1 MISDQ
6 GIFEILNLSPVI
18 VSDLDRKDSKLVL
31 SQKTLEELSEKL
43 HFKVSSGTVYNL
55 SEKFLLNKSSKDTLA
70 NKILE
75 EESLIYKNSVG
86 PDSKNIP
93 ILMFGKYEFNSEY
106 RVCGLAVP
114 EIIYMRRNHVYTG
127 TIQTL
132 RELFYKK
139 SKLRPLFINDDK
151 NLYIRDCIKNN
162 LLWTGSKLGILIDSK
177 SIDRNVVEIKVPF
190 DMNFYFRKSQGL
202 YRAYNL
208 MATKMGE
215 LLGSYVDSNEKL
227 FTLLKNVDSL
237 DLKEQIKRFSP
248 LLLRPVEPLE
258 GYMNRTS
265 ETINYV
271 VLKNTKMVVEYT
283 ELPLSGFNPYS

>member
-93 ILMFGKYEFNSEY
+93 ILMFGKYEFKKAYEKKPDDITAYKLSLPEDKKEIIKQRESKMKELWKRWKSVDQIQRYLDSIEQNSE
-106 RVCGLAVP
+106 
-114 EIIYMRRNHVYTG
+114 
-127 TIQTL
+127 
-132 RELFYKK
+132 
-139 SKLRPLFINDDK
+139 
-151 NLYIRDCIKNN
+151 
-162 LLWTGSKLGILIDSK
+162 
-177 SIDRNVVEIKVPF
+177 
-190 DMNFYFRKSQGL
+190 
-202 YRAYNL
+202 
-208 MATKMGE
+208 
-215 LLGSYVDSNEKL
+215 
-227 FTLLKNVDSL
+227 
-237 DLKEQIKRFSP
+237 
-248 LLLRPVEPLE
+248 LE
-258 GYMNRTS
+258 R
-265 ETINYV
+265 
-271 VLKNTKMVVEYT
+271 
-283 ELPLSGFNPYS
+283 